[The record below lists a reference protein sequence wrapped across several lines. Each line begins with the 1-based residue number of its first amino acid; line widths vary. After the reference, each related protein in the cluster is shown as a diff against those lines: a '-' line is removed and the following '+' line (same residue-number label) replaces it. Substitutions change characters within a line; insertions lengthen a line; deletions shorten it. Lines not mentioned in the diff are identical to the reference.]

1 MMKFVLVLGFAFL
14 WAGSALAQEAEDKW
28 VESKECWKDGTPEK
42 CNGQVV
48 TRRAWVE
55 DKRPV
60 YIEYRH
66 KKSLVGLSLA
76 TPYPWVRCDKRGDE
90 FVCVLKAIDGL
101 KGSAEKYRVFDS
113 SEELGTAIKTAPEGL
128 EWQFVRV
135 VEIPTD
141 QDEIEIS
148 VPKKN
153 RAKHFKRPKW
163 SVKLKAKSKKEGT
176 TKFFVVPR
184 VFDQK

>member
-1 MMKFVLVLGFAFL
+1 MMKFVLVLGFSFL

-66 KKSLVGLSLA
+66 EKSLVGLSLS
-76 TPYPWVRCDKRGDE
+76 TPFPWVRCDKRGDE

-101 KGSAEKYRVFDS
+101 KGSAEKHRVFDS
-113 SEELGTAIKTAPEGL
+113 SEELEKAIKTAPEGL

-163 SVKLKAKSKKEGT
+163 SVKLKAPGKKEGT